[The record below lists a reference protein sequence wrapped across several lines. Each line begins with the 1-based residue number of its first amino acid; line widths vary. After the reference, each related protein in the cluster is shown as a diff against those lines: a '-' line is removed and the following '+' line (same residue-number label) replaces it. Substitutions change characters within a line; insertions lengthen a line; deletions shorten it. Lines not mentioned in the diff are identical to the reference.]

1 MEDPIP
7 PTQEREEL
15 VTRRVGRSWPAAY
28 FTWVRLV
35 WFVAWVVG
43 VLCALRFLL
52 RLLGASTASP
62 FVSLEYALS
71 DPLVAPFRG
80 IFPESGAGRYV
91 WEPSALVAIVV
102 YALIA
107 VGLAALIRIV
117 ASPRRRPPVGI
128 E

>member
-1 MEDPIP
+1 MEDPIHL
-7 PTQEREEL
+7 TEEREEL
-15 VTRRVGRSWPAAY
+15 VTRRVGRSQPAAY
-28 FTWVRLV
+28 LTWVRLV

-43 VLCALRFLL
+43 VLCAVRFLL

-80 IFPESGAGRYV
+80 IFPESGAGSYV

-107 VGLAALIRIV
+107 VGLAALIRIL
-117 ASPRRRPPVGI
+117 ANPRRRPPGGI